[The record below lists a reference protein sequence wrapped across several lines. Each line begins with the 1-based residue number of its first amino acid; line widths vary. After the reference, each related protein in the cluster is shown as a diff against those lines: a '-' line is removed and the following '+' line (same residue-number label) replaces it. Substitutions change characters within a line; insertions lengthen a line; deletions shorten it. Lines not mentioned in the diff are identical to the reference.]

1 MVPVPSVA
9 MKESIFTRV
18 TRSPFASPTAAPIT
32 STAPTAASHGQPWP
46 CSPIASTC
54 EMPTLKPAE
63 RSNWF
68 ATIGM
73 NTESA
78 TRSCTDLLLR
88 MERMLK

>member
-1 MVPVPSVA
+1 

-18 TRSPFASPTAAPIT
+18 TRSPFDEPDRARPSASTATTAAH
-32 STAPTAASHGQPWP
+32 HGQPCP

-68 ATIGM
+68 AIIGM

-78 TRSCTDLLLR
+78 TSACTDLLLR
-88 MERMLK
+88 IERMLK